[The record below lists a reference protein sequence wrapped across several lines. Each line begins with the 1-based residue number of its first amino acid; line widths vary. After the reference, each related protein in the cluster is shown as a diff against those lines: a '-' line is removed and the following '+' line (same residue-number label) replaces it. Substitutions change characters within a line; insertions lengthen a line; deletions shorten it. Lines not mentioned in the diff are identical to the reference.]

1 MKKPHW
7 TALAAVLLVASATA
21 VAIISDAYRADP
33 LPEYKTVPDFTL
45 VEKNGETVTKS
56 DLDGHIWL
64 ADFIFTNCE
73 GSCPLMTE
81 QMSQLQ
87 SVLPEDI
94 RLVSFTVDP
103 TRDTPMVLATYAS
116 QHEADPDR
124 WYFLTGSQ
132 DQLYSL
138 AREGFLLAVDDT
150 TGTEA
155 EPIAHSTRFAL
166 VDDRGVIRQ
175 YYDGTNPDE
184 VASIPD
190 DVRNLMLES
199 ATR

>member
-7 TALAAVLLVASATA
+7 TALAAILLVASATA
-21 VAIISDAYRADP
+21 VAIISDAYRYEP
-33 LPEYKTVPDFTL
+33 LPEYKTVPDFAL
-45 VEKNGETVTKS
+45 VEKNGQTVTRS
-56 DLDGHIWL
+56 DLEGHIWL

-87 SVLPEDI
+87 NVLPEEI

-124 WYFLTGSQ
+124 WYFITGSR
-132 DQLYSL
+132 DEMYTL
-138 AREGFLLAVDDT
+138 AREGFLMAVDDT
-150 TGTEA
+150 AGTEA
-155 EPIAHSTRFAL
+155 EPIVHSTRFAL

-175 YYDGTNPDE
+175 YYDGTDPDG
-184 VASIPD
+184 VAGIPD